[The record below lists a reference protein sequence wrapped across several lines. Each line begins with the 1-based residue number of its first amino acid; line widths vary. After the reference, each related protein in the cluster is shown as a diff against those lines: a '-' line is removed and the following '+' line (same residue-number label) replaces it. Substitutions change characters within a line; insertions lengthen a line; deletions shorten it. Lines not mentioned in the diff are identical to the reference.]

1 MSRSLC
7 NRLCAGAL
15 FVLALSL
22 VSGTA
27 MAVCGQ
33 SYEATTLVKNTGK
46 KGDTQLI
53 NPWGLAASPSSPFW
67 LSDEGTGLST
77 LYTGTGAKQSLVVTV
92 PTAAGSGVGTPT
104 GIVYNGSTEFQID
117 SWTSA
122 FLFATLDGT
131 ISGWS
136 HFDPN
141 NALIGVNNSSSG
153 AVYTGLAITS
163 HSSGNFL
170 YAADVANNKVDVYDG
185 KFNFVMSFT
194 DTKLPAG
201 FAPFGI
207 QDIGGQ
213 VYVAFAS
220 TSGKS
225 GGYIDIFT
233 EGGAFVKTLIH
244 GKPLNQ
250 PWGFAVAPSNF
261 GPLSGTLLIS
271 NNTNSGTINGFNLTT
286 GAFVGTLL
294 NSANKPI
301 HINQLWGIE
310 FGGGTSS
317 NGNTNQLFYTA
328 GPKNNLNGIFGVINN
343 Q

>member
-1 MSRSLC
+1 
-7 NRLCAGAL
+7 
-15 FVLALSL
+15 
-22 VSGTA
+22 
-27 MAVCGQ
+27 
-33 SYEATTLVKNTGK
+33 
-46 KGDTQLI
+46 
-53 NPWGLAASPSSPFW
+53 
-67 LSDEGTGLST
+67 
-77 LYTGTGAKQSLVVTV
+77 
-92 PTAAGSGVGTPT
+92 
-104 GIVYNGSTEFQID
+104 
-117 SWTSA
+117 
-122 FLFATLDGT
+122 
-131 ISGWS
+131 
-136 HFDPN
+136 
-141 NALIGVNNSSSG
+141 
-153 AVYTGLAITS
+153 
-163 HSSGNFL
+163 
-170 YAADVANNKVDVYDG
+170 
-185 KFNFVMSFT
+185 VMSFT

-271 NNTNSGTINGFNLTT
+271 NNTNSGTINGFDPTT
-286 GAFVGTLL
+286 GAFVGTVVT
-294 NSANKPI
+294 SANKPI

-328 GPKNNLNGIFGVINN
+328 GPKNNLNGIFGVVNT

>member
-1 MSRSLC
+1 MSRSLR
-7 NRLCAGAL
+7 NRLCAGAF

-46 KGDTQLI
+46 TGDKQLI

-77 LYTGTGAKQSLVVTV
+77 LYTGTGAKQSLVVTI
-92 PTAAGSGVGTPT
+92 PTAAGTGVGTPT

-117 SWTSA
+117 TWTSA

-141 NALIGVNNSSSG
+141 NALIGVKNSSSG

-185 KFNFVMSFT
+185 KFKFDVVHRYEA
-194 DTKLPAG
+194 AG
-201 FAPFGI
+201 GLCP
-207 QDIGGQ
+207 
-213 VYVAFAS
+213 V
-220 TSGKS
+220 
-225 GGYIDIFT
+225 
-233 EGGAFVKTLIH
+233 
-244 GKPLNQ
+244 
-250 PWGFAVAPSNF
+250 W
-261 GPLSGTLLIS
+261 
-271 NNTNSGTINGFNLTT
+271 NSGYRRPGVCCFRFDERQVWWIHRHLYGGWRIREDIDSWETAQSAVGIRGR
-286 GAFVGTLL
+286 AFELW
-294 NSANKPI
+294 SAQRDAADQQQ
-301 HINQLWGIE
+301 HQL
-310 FGGGTSS
+310 
-317 NGNTNQLFYTA
+317 GNHQR
-328 GPKNNLNGIFGVINN
+328 I
-343 Q
+343 

>member
-1 MSRSLC
+1 MSRSL
-7 NRLCAGAL
+7 RYKLSAAAL
-15 FVLALSL
+15 FALALPL
-22 VSGTA
+22 LSGTA
-27 MAVCGQ
+27 LSVCGQ

-53 NPWGLAASPSSPFW
+53 NPWGLAAGPSSPFW

-77 LYTGTGAKQSLVVTV
+77 LYTGTGAKQGLVVTI
-92 PTAAGSGVGTPT
+92 PTASGTGVGTPT

-141 NALIGVNNSSSG
+141 NALIGVNNSSAG

-163 HSSGNFL
+163 HPSGNFL

-185 KFNFVMSFT
+185 KFNFVTSFT

-220 TSGKS
+220 TSGKT

-233 EGGAFVKTLIH
+233 EAGAFVKTLIQ
-244 GKPLNQ
+244 GKPLDQ

-261 GPLSGTLLIS
+261 GPLSDTLLIS

-286 GAFVGTLL
+286 GAFVGTLE

-301 HINQLWGIE
+301 HIVQLWGIE

-328 GPKNNLNGIFGVINN
+328 GPKNNSDGIFGVINT